1 MKPAYWIGVMA
12 VIGAML
18 GYILFR
24 STGWFGTG
32 IGTVLGILVGVI
44 IYSWLKGKEKTKP

>member
-12 VIGAML
+12 VVGAMI
-18 GYILFR
+18 GYILST

-44 IYSWLKGKEKTKP
+44 VYTRLKDKQKTKP